1 MFIILNIQHNSII
14 IMSSDDDNIEI
25 EGSITD
31 FLQDD
36 TKFISKIPTMDLI
49 PLTDHET
56 FKQSEDQ
63 LAVLTDCLERLR
75 KTEHDGDMI
84 EKLQNMIDDAHQR
97 SKLDKDLINL
107 LQSLSEVDGSK
118 LYQKKEYS
126 EIMSKIDKSSVII
139 YFKKANVF
147 KVYTPQTLESYF
159 IGQSNTALK
168 NKGDIYEVVNKNTPQ
183 KIIILI
189 DGSISS
195 DLHKIRDYIFKF
207 LTLKVCPDLN
217 ESDLT
222 IFNNHQ
228 TKHLEILINGI
239 YVNSYE
245 EKEVIIKQLID
256 YIETEEMNKENP
268 LDIGKIEP
276 RRVKEFTDA
285 EVFLIPERKVCVENN
300 KYESLKKYVS
310 NINNCRALTIQ
321 GSTINIINVQGG
333 TNTILVNGDQHNE
346 SLNEESDT
354 IDDIQNFI
362 DYIKHDKPSWYKG
375 GSWVFIN
382 TLYEKFGDFCDSNM
396 NINKFSR
403 GVHTKLFKKK
413 ATKYINKKQGRA
425 VLLFAFDNIN

>member
-1 MFIILNIQHNSII
+1 
-14 IMSSDDDNIEI
+14 MSSEDDNIETSFDLETLI
-25 EGSITD
+25 LT
-31 FLQDD
+31 DD
-36 TKFISKIPTMDLI
+36 TTMTHDVCKDLI
-49 PLTDHET
+49 PLTDTTPHADS
-56 FKQSEDQ
+56 KLSQQPEDQ
-63 LAVLTDCLERLR
+63 LAILQNCLERLN
-75 KTEHDGDMI
+75 KTEHDDDI
-84 EKLQNMIDDAHQR
+84 LEKVQTMIDDAQQR

-107 LQSLSEVDGSK
+107 LHCLSESDGSK

-126 EIMSKIDKSSVII
+126 EIISKIDKSSVVI

-189 DGSISS
+189 DASISS
-195 DLHKIRDYIFKF
+195 DLNKIRDYIFKF

-239 YVNSYE
+239 YVNNYE

-256 YIETEEMNKENP
+256 YIENEEMNKENP

-285 EVFLIPERKVCVENN
+285 EVFLIPDRKICTANN
-300 KYESLKKYVS
+300 TYDPLRKYVS
-310 NINNCRALTIQ
+310 NVNNCRALTIE
-321 GSTINIINVQGG
+321 GNTINIINVSGDN
-333 TNTILVNGDQHNE
+333 NTILLNGDQNNLV
-346 SLNEESDT
+346 SPEEPEN
-354 IDDIQNFI
+354 IDEIQDFI
-362 DYIKHDKPSWYKG
+362 YHIKETKPLWYKE
-375 GSWVFIN
+375 GSWMLIN
-382 TLYEKFGDFCDSNM
+382 ALYTKFKEFCDSS
-396 NINKFSR
+396 ISVNKFSR
-403 GVHTKLFKKK
+403 DTHLRLFKKK
-413 ATKYINKKQGRA
+413 DVKYINKKQGRV
-425 VLLFAFDNIN
+425 VLLYSFNVIK